1 MSDSKAS
8 WKQRALA
15 ALGPMLF
22 GYLRGRAFD
31 SPEGDVD
38 PNEQALQ
45 RYRLMPRVLA
55 GQTEVSLECAIMGQS
70 WAAPIGVGA
79 FAADRLFDGQG
90 AAAIGRVCARLRLP
104 FFVSEEAVTPLP
116 EITASGVDC
125 WLQLRAAGPFERALG
140 LLDLAARAQC
150 KGIVLTV
157 LAPVHPVPGLHPG
170 GVDVAG
176 EIASRGWSTIGSA
189 EGVARLPAFPAW
201 GIDELARLVEAS
213 HERGMSLIIKG
224 VLHPAD
230 ALLAQA
236 AGCDGV
242 MVSNVGVR
250 QLYRW
255 APAVE
260 RIAPIS
266 AVLEGARATPQRTCV
281 LVDGGFRT
289 AADIVVAR
297 LLGADMAVLV
307 RPVAYALAAGGEA
320 AVEQMLGGLLGELQ
334 AVCAWMGVARLEQLE
349 PSQLI
354 RLD

>member
-1 MSDSKAS
+1 MSDAKS
-8 WKQRALA
+8 WKQRARA
-15 ALGPMLF
+15 ALGPTLF
-22 GYLRGRAFD
+22 GYLRGLAFD
-31 SPEGDVD
+31 NPGGEID

-45 RYRLMPRVLA
+45 RYRLVPRVLA
-55 GQTEVSLECAIMGQS
+55 GQTDVSLECAIMGRTY
-70 WAAPIGVGA
+70 AAPIGVGA
-79 FAADRLFDGQG
+79 FAADRLFNVQG
-90 AAAIGRVCARLRLP
+90 VSAIGRVCAGLRLP
-104 FFVSEEAVTPLP
+104 LLVSEEAVTPLG

-150 KGIVLTV
+150 QGIVLTV

-170 GVDVAG
+170 GVDVAA
-176 EIASRGWSTIGSA
+176 EIASRGWSTIGAA

-201 GIDELARLVEAS
+201 GTEELGRLAEAV

-230 ALLAQA
+230 ALLAHA
-236 AGCDGV
+236 AGCDAV

-260 RIAPIS
+260 RIAPVS
-266 AVLEGARATPQRTCV
+266 TALEGLSAV

-297 LLGADMAVLV
+297 LLGAHMAVLV
-307 RPVAYALAAGGEA
+307 RPVAYAFAAGGEA
-320 AVEQMLGGLLGELQ
+320 AVEQMLGGLLGEMR